1 MGKAGSRVSCGI
13 GCIIVL
19 AIAGVLIWLLAKHRY
34 PSFYVDQFSVFS
46 RQETTNSLKNYTVH
60 YDLWI
65 KNNLQPNDNLG
76 IYYDALNVTFY
87 YKSDVNSFPIKIGDA
102 TFSPFYIRR
111 YRSTHRA
118 GSFDARGVKL
128 ENSTAPPVIF
138 RVELSTAV
146 RYRKPLWKGKR
157 HRMVVGADFKVNDQG
172 SLINKEVKLKSN
184 AKRNGKVRLEL
195 MGILGI
201 LVFIL
206 SL

>member
-1 MGKAGSRVSCGI
+1 MGKAGSRICGGI

-19 AIAGVLIWLLAKHRY
+19 AIAGVLIWLLVKHRY

-60 YDLWI
+60 YDLRI
-65 KNNLQPNDNLG
+65 KNNRHPNDNLG

-87 YKSDVNSFPIKIGDA
+87 YKQDVNSFPIKIGDA

-128 ENSTAPPVIF
+128 ENGTASPVIF